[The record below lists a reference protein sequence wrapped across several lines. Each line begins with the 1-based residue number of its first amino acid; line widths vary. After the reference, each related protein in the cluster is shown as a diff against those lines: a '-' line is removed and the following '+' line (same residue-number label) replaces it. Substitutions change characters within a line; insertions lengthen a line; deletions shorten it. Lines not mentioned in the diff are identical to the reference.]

1 MICRYFL
8 HIDSEVI
15 DVSNMIENLSDIKIT
30 YTRTG
35 LNGVSR
41 KCGSTLK
48 FVSDARDML
57 VGLFSRDGVN
67 ANASFSIS
75 RTTNN
80 WELEEAFVCQL
91 DFSSF
96 SYDSY
101 SANISCL
108 DNGIESVLNANKGT
122 TYEFF
127 VDELKADKKLN
138 YDGVIIRN
146 EKVCILSGETVEG
159 ESYTRKEFDNR
170 VPDWWWIPY
179 IGTTD
184 SGSEIHNKSFVFQDQ
199 SESMPSVS
207 GDNTGWGFPA
217 NPCNTSWFLECLRD
231 NTITIDF
238 SSIEFSNSNQFAFA
252 LFKIDTKGQIQPL
265 TCGYS
270 NMLSLDSNT
279 RPDSIKWTGQ
289 LKKGEKLQYAVFN
302 HNPLKETHADLS
314 SLRINTGEC
323 GASWDERGDSYQIE
337 IVRPVT
343 LLNAILKKIFPEKDV
358 TGSITESVAGTTNS
372 RLKNSCLVAAESI
385 REMATPR
392 IYTSFS
398 KFCEYMEAVY
408 GYVYVIDENDV
419 RFVHRSELFSTDN
432 KIVIGNVSEFNYSA
446 ASDRIYSTVQVGYE
460 KQDYDFGNNGSDEFN
475 FNNTYTT
482 GCTIKDSKLSLISP
496 YRADCYGFVE
506 LAEKRNQDSTTT
518 DSDQQIF
525 IVCAVENESGYDLD
539 RSVDVQG
546 TYTYSVFNALLAPL
560 YMIEANMSYLSSFA
574 GKLTFASSEG
584 NSDIVI
590 GGKKVSEDIQ
600 LGVPMFGRGD
610 ISFSMG
616 NVLIEAD
623 WNVSCIELEF
633 DGKNIIGAVKSM
645 EYTLDN
651 IEEVKYELIELK

>member
-8 HIDSEVI
+8 HIDSDVM
-15 DVSNMIENLSDIKIT
+15 DVSDMIENLSDIKIT

-35 LNGVSR
+35 LNGVTR
-41 KCGSTLK
+41 KCGSTIN
-48 FVSDARDML
+48 FVFSARDKL
-57 VGLFSRDGVN
+57 IGVYESKGIN
-67 ANASFSIS
+67 SVVYFSIS
-75 RTTNN
+75 QIINN
-80 WELEEAFVCQL
+80 WDFVELFKCQL

-101 SANISCL
+101 TASISCL
-108 DNGIESVLNANKGT
+108 DNDIESILNANKGT

-127 VDELKADKKLN
+127 VDELKNDKKLN

-199 SESMPSVS
+199 SESMPSAS

-238 SSIEFSNSNQFAFA
+238 SSIEFSGSNQFAYA
-252 LFKIDTKGQIQPL
+252 LFKIDTKGVVQPL

-279 RPDSIKWTGQ
+279 RPNSIKWTGQ

-302 HNPLKETHADLS
+302 HNPLNETHADLS
-314 SLRINTGEC
+314 SLRVNTGEC
-323 GASWDERGDSYQIE
+323 GASWDERGDNYKID

-343 LLNAILKKIFPEKDV
+343 LLNAILKKIFPGKDI
-358 TGSITESVAGTTNS
+358 TGSIIESVVGITND

-408 GYVYVIDENDV
+408 GYVYIIDGNDV

-432 KIVIGNVSEFNYSA
+432 KIVIGNVSEFNYSV
-446 ASDRIYSTVQVGYE
+446 ASDRIYSSVQIGYE

-482 GCTIKDSKLSLISP
+482 GCTIKDSKLTLVSP

-546 TYTYSVFNALLAPL
+546 TYTYSIFNAKLAPV
-560 YMIEANMSYLSSFA
+560 YMIEANMAYLSSFA

-590 GGKKVSEDIQ
+590 DGRKVNSDIDM
-600 LGVPMFGRGD
+600 GSSMFGNGNF
-610 ISFSMG
+610 SFTMENTIIDS
-616 NVLIEAD
+616 NL
-623 WNVSCIELEF
+623 NSLCIELSNQGKTYKGSIKSLEF
-633 DGKNIIGAVKSM
+633 SLSNVEA
-645 EYTLDN
+645 
-651 IEEVKYELIELK
+651 VKYELIEIK